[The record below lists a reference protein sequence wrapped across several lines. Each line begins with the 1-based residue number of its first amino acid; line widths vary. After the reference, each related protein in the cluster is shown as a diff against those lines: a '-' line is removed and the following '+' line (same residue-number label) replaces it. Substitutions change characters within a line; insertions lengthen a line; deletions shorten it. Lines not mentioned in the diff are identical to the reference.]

1 MDVIDLFAGCGGL
14 SLGFV
19 RDGYTV
25 KKAVEYDEKIADT
38 YIRNYPEV
46 DMIVDDIRNID
57 QSGIFKYGDA
67 DVIIGGPPCQG
78 FSMAGSR
85 IREGFMG
92 DPRNYLFK
100 HYFNIVK
107 AVKPKVFI
115 MENVKGIMTM
125 QSGKIF
131 DEIKNIF
138 QDANRLSGQP
148 YHLYYRVVKAV
159 DFGIPQKRER
169 VIIIGTTFDN
179 VNISNLWDSTISVI
193 KKEYPSYFDKV
204 TVRDAI
210 GNMPPT
216 TSDGKIA
223 NPEAITEY
231 QKYLSSNSK
240 ILSNHTETN
249 HSKLTIDRMRRVNN
263 GQNFT
268 VLKEKINSVH
278 SGSYGRLCWDE
289 QSPTITTRFDTPS
302 GGRFIHPTKNR
313 TLTPREAARIQS
325 FPDNFI
331 FYGNKTTIRKEIGNA
346 VPPKISF
353 FLAKLVRKIIE
364 TGDN

>member
-1 MDVIDLFAGCGGL
+1 
-14 SLGFV
+14 
-19 RDGYTV
+19 
-25 KKAVEYDEKIADT
+25 
-38 YIRNYPEV
+38 
-46 DMIVDDIRNID
+46 
-57 QSGIFKYGDA
+57 
-67 DVIIGGPPCQG
+67 
-78 FSMAGSR
+78 
-85 IREGFMG
+85 
-92 DPRNYLFK
+92 
-100 HYFNIVK
+100 
-107 AVKPKVFI
+107 
-115 MENVKGIMTM
+115 
-125 QSGKIF
+125 
-131 DEIKNIF
+131 
-138 QDANRLSGQP
+138 
-148 YHLYYRVVKAV
+148 
-159 DFGIPQKRER
+159 
-169 VIIIGTTFDN
+169 
-179 VNISNLWDSTISVI
+179 
-193 KKEYPSYFDKV
+193 
-204 TVRDAI
+204 
-210 GNMPPT
+210 MPPT